1 MPWLTPLLGFLLGS
15 IPFGLLMGKLKGID
29 IRKHGSGNIGATNVF
44 RTLGKPCGI
53 TCLLL
58 DFAKG
63 LVPVLIA
70 IRVVEPMMIEQQSS
84 AQSIIVLTA
93 FAAIMGHNYSPWI
106 GFKGGKGIA
115 TTAGAIAGLMPPVAL
130 GLLILIFIVVTKL
143 TKYVSVG
150 SISTAI
156 ALPLLTIWGS
166 WHHGK
171 IADGTWNKPLFVFS
185 LVAGLLAIWKHRAN
199 IARLRA
205 GTENRIGQKKQA
217 TSE

>member
-115 TTAGAIAGLMPPVAL
+115 TSAGAFGALTPLPLLIAL
-130 GLLILIFIVVTKL
+130 GSWILFFAITR
-143 TKYVSVG
+143 YVSVA
-150 SISTAI
+150 SI
-156 ALPLLTIWGS
+156 
-166 WHHGK
+166 
-171 IADGTWNKPLFVFS
+171 
-185 LVAGLLAIWKHRAN
+185 VAPMTVVTTFKG
-199 IARLRA
+199 RLE
-205 GTENRIGQKKQA
+205 G
-217 TSE
+217 